1 MSQQY
6 DFLTKQ
12 VFTKDDVV
20 EILNV
25 LRSENGC
32 PWDRAQTHQTL
43 RETAIEEAYEL
54 SDAIAKNDL
63 EHIQEELGDVLMQVY
78 HHIGIAQDNGEFSET
93 DVYNR
98 LCQKLITRHTH
109 VFGDVKANTGEEAL
123 AVWNANKQKEHHIQS
138 LAQYLD
144 DVPVSMSPLFRA
156 QKVQNRAHKGGVA
169 VYENLQEKIQE
180 KLTQFDGCV
189 AQQDFDQ
196 TGGDLLFLVL
206 ALLKKNHVNADV
218 SLADAI
224 ERFIQKVK

>member
-12 VFTKDDVV
+12 VFTKEDVV

-144 DVPVSMSPLFRA
+144 DVPVSMNPLLRA